1 MHEMLSLCRYDFLA
15 KFLPYYFIPKS
26 KWIPLVSVL
35 NNFIKI
41 YSNTMKYGLQ

>member
-1 MHEMLSLCRYDFLA
+1 MQNTVFAQMIFGQI
-15 KFLPYYFIPKS
+15 LPYYFIPKS
-26 KWIPLVSVL
+26 EWIPLVSVL

>member
-1 MHEMLSLCRYDFLA
+1 MIFNQILS
-15 KFLPYYFIPKS
+15 YYFFPKS
-26 KWIPLVSVL
+26 EWISLVSVL

>member
-1 MHEMLSLCRYDFLA
+1 MQNIVFAQMIFSQI
-15 KFLPYYFIPKS
+15 LPYYFIPKS
-26 KWIPLVSVL
+26 EWIPLVSVL